1 MTSTFMEWIR
11 GLSLSDANVRG
22 AVAALLASLVL
33 IVVLALLARAFR
45 RLRERYQARIE
56 RREITLRVQR
66 WEMVSAERIQR
77 TVKIALGLFHV
88 IAAVVLI
95 DIYVTLV
102 LRLFPATEALSDR
115 YFEFVAAPVIALWRA
130 FVGYLPNALEIVV
143 ITALTLF
150 FLKFLHIAVHA
161 LESGAVKI
169 PGFYPDWADP
179 TYKLVRALVFA
190 FLLIRIF
197 PLLPGADE
205 QAFKAVSLFVGALLT
220 LGSTA
225 AVGNAIAGVVLVYTR
240 SFQIGDWIRVGKTE
254 GEVVRRTLLVTR
266 LRTTG
271 NEQVTIPNGEV
282 LRDHV
287 VNFTP
292 AATQGRLGLTT
303 TVTISYDVDWRTVDE
318 LLVTAAKATPK
329 ISSDPPPVVLQ
340 TSLDDHAVG
349 YTLRAFT
356 SGPPPLGGI
365 RAALRQ
371 NILDAFHR
379 AGVEIVSPG
388 FSVIRR
394 DEEPAM
400 PPQSDAESTAEPTR
414 NSQPSED

>member
-1 MTSTFMEWIR
+1 
-11 GLSLSDANVRG
+11 
-22 AVAALLASLVL
+22 
-33 IVVLALLARAFR
+33 
-45 RLRERYQARIE
+45 
-56 RREITLRVQR
+56 
-66 WEMVSAERIQR
+66 
-77 TVKIALGLFHV
+77 
-88 IAAVVLI
+88 
-95 DIYVTLV
+95 
-102 LRLFPATEALSDR
+102 
-115 YFEFVAAPVIALWRA
+115 
-130 FVGYLPNALEIVV
+130 
-143 ITALTLF
+143 
-150 FLKFLHIAVHA
+150 
-161 LESGAVKI
+161 
-169 PGFYPDWADP
+169 
-179 TYKLVRALVFA
+179 
-190 FLLIRIF
+190 
-197 PLLPGADE
+197 
-205 QAFKAVSLFVGALLT
+205 
-220 LGSTA
+220 
-225 AVGNAIAGVVLVYTR
+225 
-240 SFQIGDWIRVGKTE
+240 
-254 GEVVRRTLLVTR
+254 LVTR

>member
-1 MTSTFMEWIR
+1 MTSTFMKWIR

-22 AVAALLASLVL
+22 AFMTLLATLVL
-33 IVVLALLARAFR
+33 IVALALLARAFR

-66 WEMVSAERIQR
+66 WEMVSREKIQQ
-77 TVKIALGLFHV
+77 TVKFSLGLV
-88 IAAVVLI
+88 QGLVAIVLI

-102 LRLFPATEALSDR
+102 LRFFPATEPLSDQ
-115 YFEFVAAPVIALWRA
+115 YFDFILAPVTALWRA
-130 FVGYLPNALEIVV
+130 FVGYLPNAFEILV
-143 ITALTLF
+143 ISALTLVL
-150 FLKFLHIAVHA
+150 LKFLHIAVHA
-161 LESGAVKI
+161 LDSGAVKI

-179 TYKLVRALVFA
+179 TYKIVRALVLA

-205 QAFKAVSLFVGALLT
+205 QSFKAVSLFVGALLT

-225 AVGNAIAGVVLVYTR
+225 AVGNAIAGIVLIYTR
-240 SFQIGDWIRVGKTE
+240 SFQVGHWIRVGATE

-266 LRTTG
+266 LRTAM

-303 TVTISYDVDWRTVDE
+303 TVTIGYDVDWRVVND
-318 LLVTAAKATPK
+318 LLLKAAAATPK
-329 ISSDPPPVVLQ
+329 VGSNPSPVVLQ
-340 TSLDDHAVG
+340 TGLDDYGVS
-349 YTLRAFT
+349 YSLRVFT
-356 SGPPPLGGI
+356 SGPPPLGKI
-365 RAALRQ
+365 HTALRR
-371 NILDAFHR
+371 NILDCFHR
-379 AGVEIVSPG
+379 AGIEILCPS
-388 FSVIRR
+388 FSVLRSDDQPAIPGAP
-394 DEEPAM
+394 DGPLVVDPTGEPET
-400 PPQSDAESTAEPTR
+400 SD
-414 NSQPSED
+414 D